1 MLPAQQSLSPVL
13 LHYVHDG
20 VGLVRLAIIADDLC
34 IPFRVIEI
42 EYGEVFRRTEIAA
55 HPRFISVCLSG
66 IGFEELLACAAGTWS
81 SLPSSILNGRW

>member
-1 MLPAQQSLSPVL
+1 M
-13 LHYVHDG
+13 HCVHDG
-20 VGLVRLAIIADDLC
+20 VGLVRLAIVSNRLRVPLHVLEVELVKVLC
-34 IPFRVIEI
+34 RA
-42 EYGEVFRRTEIAA
+42 EIAA

>member
-42 EYGEVFRRTEIAA
+42 EYGEVFAA
-55 HPRFISVCLSG
+55 LK
-66 IGFEELLACAAGTWS
+66 
-81 SLPSSILNGRW
+81 